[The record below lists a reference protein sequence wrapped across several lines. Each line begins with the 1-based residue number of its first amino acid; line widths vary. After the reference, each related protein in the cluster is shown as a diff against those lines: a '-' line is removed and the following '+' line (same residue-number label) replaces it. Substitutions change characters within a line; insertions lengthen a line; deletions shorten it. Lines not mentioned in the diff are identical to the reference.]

1 MARKVFKTISDDVDA
16 GLHDDRLYD
25 KALHPWRA
33 KLRRI
38 MLPLIRTETPYLA
51 AFQAK
56 VRRPWLDVYFLWT
69 ANLGTHTFFMIFL
82 PLLFWFGYP
91 ELGRSLVTIMAFGVF
106 WSGFIKDFMCL
117 PRPLSPPVHRLTMS
131 SSVALEYG
139 FPSTHS
145 TNSIS
150 VALFLMA
157 WIYEHASPEDPFRT
171 LGLVVLS
178 IYAVSVVFGRI
189 YCGMH
194 SITDIVGGAILA
206 FILYWGQWTFRDQFE
221 QIVTG
226 DSYWIFLSVPLLFIM
241 VGIHPDP
248 IERCPCF
255 EDSVCFLGVLI
266 GLLPASWFCAHS
278 SFSQA
283 AFGVTSGSRSST
295 GTSLLLISI
304 LKVIVGV
311 AILFMWRMACKT
323 VCYFILPPIYRAFNL
338 PHRKFEIGARTYK
351 NLRHANI
358 HPIPSVL
365 DLRGLTSTVQ
375 DSDHVGIQSG
385 IDLHEKRVFEARHRF
400 QKDIDE
406 KGGGAAP
413 STPVLVSSSL
423 KEKNAFD
430 DFDPSSLLIVEDSP
444 LRYDVDIV
452 TKLIVYAGIG
462 ALAVHAI
469 PILFE
474 IAGIGL
480 DAGRQ

>member
-1 MARKVFKTISDDVDA
+1 MPKKVFKTISDDIDA

-38 MLPLIRTETPYLA
+38 MLPLIRMETPYIA
-51 AFQAK
+51 AFQNK
-56 VRRPWLDVYFLWT
+56 VRTPMLDVYFLWT

-91 ELGRSLVTIMAFGVF
+91 QLGRSLVAVMAFGVF

-157 WIYEHASPEDPFRT
+157 WIQENVALDDPFRLPGLIT
-171 LGLVVLS
+171 LSV
-178 IYAVSVVFGRI
+178 YAVSVVFGRI

-194 SITDIVGGAILA
+194 SITDLLGGAALA
-206 FILYWGQWTFRDQFE
+206 YVLYWFHWTFRAQFE
-221 QIVTG
+221 EIVTG
-226 DSYWIFLSVPLLFIM
+226 DSYWIWLSIPLLFLM

-266 GLLPASWFCAHS
+266 GLLPASWVTAHS
-278 SFSQA
+278 SYSQA
-283 AFGVTSGSRSST
+283 AFGIVSGSRTATGSSVI
-295 GTSLLLISI
+295 LISI
-304 LKVIVGV
+304 VKVVIGV
-311 AILFMWRMACKT
+311 AILFIWRMACKT

-351 NLRHANI
+351 NLRHASI
-358 HPIPSVL
+358 HPVPSVL
-365 DLRGLTSTVQ
+365 DLRGLTSSVRA
-375 DSDHVGIQSG
+375 SDHVGVQSG
-385 IDLHEKRVFEARHRF
+385 IDLHEKRVYEARHRF
-400 QKDIDE
+400 QNNLDE
-406 KGGGAAP
+406 KVSNTP
-413 STPVLVSSSL
+413 STPTLVATAL
-423 KEKNAFD
+423 QEKNATD
-430 DFDPSSLLIVEDSP
+430 DYDPSSLLIVEDSP

-474 IAGIGL
+474 VTGMGL

>member
-1 MARKVFKTISDDVDA
+1 MA
-16 GLHDDRLYD
+16 L
-25 KALHPWRA
+25 
-33 KLRRI
+33 
-38 MLPLIRTETPYLA
+38 
-51 AFQAK
+51 
-56 VRRPWLDVYFLWT
+56 
-69 ANLGTHTFFMIFL
+69 
-82 PLLFWFGYP
+82 
-91 ELGRSLVTIMAFGVF
+91 GVF

-157 WIYEHASPEDPFRT
+157 WIQEHVPQDDPFRIV
-171 LGLVVLS
+171 GLVILS
-178 IYAVSVVFGRI
+178 VYAISVVFGRL

-206 FILYWGQWTFRDQFE
+206 FAIYWVQWTFRTQFE

-226 DSYWIFLSVPLLFIM
+226 DSYWVFLSIPLFFSM

-266 GLLPASWFCAHS
+266 GLLPASWICAHS
-278 SFSQA
+278 SYSQA
-283 AFGVTSGSRSST
+283 AFGVVSGSRTAS
-295 GTSLLLISI
+295 GTSILFISI
-304 LKVIVGV
+304 FKVVIGV
-311 AILFMWRMACKT
+311 AILFVWRMACKT

-351 NLRHANI
+351 NLRHASI
-358 HPIPSVL
+358 HPVPSVL
-365 DLRGLTSTVQ
+365 DLRGLTSSVQ

-406 KGGGAAP
+406 KGGVVAP
-413 STPVLVSSSL
+413 STPTLISSAARDKSSS
-423 KEKNAFD
+423 D
-430 DFDPSSLLIVEDSP
+430 DYDPSSLLIVEDSP

-462 ALAVHAI
+462 ALAVHTI

-474 IAGIGL
+474 VTGMGL

>member
-1 MARKVFKTISDDVDA
+1 MPKKVFKAISDNVNA

-33 KLRRI
+33 RLRRT

-51 AFQAK
+51 AFQNK
-56 VRRPWLDVYFLWT
+56 IRTPMLDVYFLWT

-91 ELGRSLVTIMAFGVF
+91 QLGRSLVSVMAFGVF

-157 WIYEHASPEDPFRT
+157 WIQEHVPQDDPFRIGGLII
-171 LGLVVLS
+171 LGV
-178 IYAVSVVFGRI
+178 YATSVVFGRI

-194 SITDIVGGAILA
+194 SVTDIVGGAILA
-206 FILYWGQWTFRDQFE
+206 FVIYWFQWTFRLQFE
-221 QIVTG
+221 EIVTG
-226 DSYWIFLSVPLLFIM
+226 DKYWVFLCIPLFIFM

-266 GLLPASWFCAHS
+266 GLLPASWICAHS
-278 SFSQA
+278 SYSQA
-283 AFGVTSGSRSST
+283 AFGVVSGSRAAS
-295 GTSLLLISI
+295 GTSILFISI
-304 LKVIVGV
+304 FKVIIGV
-311 AILFMWRMACKT
+311 AIL
-323 VCYFILPPIYRAFNL
+323 AFNL

-351 NLRHANI
+351 NLRHASI
-358 HPIPSVL
+358 HPVPSVL
-365 DLRGLTSTVQ
+365 DLRGLTSSVQ
-375 DSDHVGIQSG
+375 ESDHVGVQSG

-406 KGGGAAP
+406 KGGAVTP
-413 STPVLVSSSL
+413 STPTLVSTAVR
-423 KEKNAFD
+423 EKNNID

-452 TKLIVYAGIG
+452 TKLIVYTGIG
-462 ALAVHAI
+462 ALAVHTI

-474 IAGIGL
+474 VTGMGL